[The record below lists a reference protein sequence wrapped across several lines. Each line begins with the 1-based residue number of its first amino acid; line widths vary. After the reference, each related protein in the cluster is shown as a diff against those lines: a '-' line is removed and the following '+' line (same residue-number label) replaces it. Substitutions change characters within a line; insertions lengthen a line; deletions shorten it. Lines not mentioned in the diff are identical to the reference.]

1 VKKLLRTSI
10 TLLSFLFLFTNCATF
25 SKRAPIGQSPQKLE
39 IKTTLNYLLYLPD
52 GYNTSSEDWPI
63 MLFLHGAGER
73 GADLNVVKKH
83 GPPKLVD
90 QISNM
95 PFIIISPQCPEGDW
109 WTAKINDLDALL
121 NHISNNYRVDENR
134 IYVTGLSMGGYGTWA
149 LATAFPD
156 RFAAIVPICGGGESL
171 RIKKLKDVP
180 TWVFHG
186 AKDKSVPI
194 AESQKLVDIL
204 KASGSDVKFTIY
216 PEAGH
221 DSWTETYKNP
231 ELYKW
236 FLEQS
241 L

>member
-1 VKKLLRTSI
+1 MKIEQRTSLI
-10 TLLSFLFLFTNCATF
+10 FLVLIFVFTSCATF
-25 SKRAPIGQSPQKLE
+25 RGKAPIGQSPQKLD
-39 IKTTLNYLLYLPD
+39 IKSSLDYLLYLPD
-52 GYNTSSEDWPI
+52 GYNTEKKDWPL

-90 QISNM
+90 QIPNM

-109 WTAKINDLDALL
+109 WTAKINDLETLL
-121 NHISNNYRVDENR
+121 DHISSKYRVDDNR

-149 LATAFPD
+149 LAQAYPN
-156 RFAAIVPICGGGESL
+156 RFAAIAPICGGGDTR
-171 RIKKLKDVP
+171 RICKIKDVP

-186 AKDKSVPI
+186 AKDNTVSIK
-194 AESQKLVDIL
+194 ESQKLVDAL
-204 KASGSDVKFTIY
+204 KECGSDVKFTIY

-231 ELYKW
+231 DLYKW